1 MTNVESILFWLTT
14 LLLAVGFFISLL
26 CLFYSRPRAQ
36 TAAQILTAVA
46 TVSLTAFGVIR
57 WVGSGH
63 PPFVSLFE
71 SMIASIWFL
80 LVIFQLIR
88 LRVGHVGIVLAPVTG
103 FSLVLLGWSSSLPK
117 QASPLSAALEN
128 VWLFIHASFATA
140 GAGVFLLGASYSVI
154 FLLGEDRIQGL
165 RRRFPGLPEH
175 RRLPETVVTYLL
187 FGLVLWGV
195 MIVSGSIWAHS
206 AWGRYWAW
214 DPVELWSLLSWLIYA
229 LLYHAR
235 VSLKLS
241 PRVFCILN
249 IVAVAT
255 VAFALWGVHYV
266 YETIH
271 TYG

>member
-1 MTNVESILFWLTT
+1 MTNVESILFWTAT
-14 LLLAVGFFISLL
+14 LLLAVGFFLALMS
-26 CLFYSRPRAQ
+26 LFYPRPRAQ
-36 TAAQILTAVA
+36 STARILVAAA
-46 TVSLTAFGVIR
+46 TVTLTGFGVVR

-80 LVIFQLIR
+80 LVIYQAVVLKVRHTAAVLPPVAGFALI
-88 LRVGHVGIVLAPVTG
+88 LM
-103 FSLVLLGWSSSLPK
+103 GWSSSLPM

-140 GAGVFLLGASYSVI
+140 AAGVFLLGASYSVI
-154 FLLGEDRIQGL
+154 YLLGEEKLAGL
-165 RRRFPGLPEH
+165 QNRFPGLPAH
-175 RRLPETVVTYLL
+175 RRLPGTVVTYLI

-195 MIVSGSIWAHS
+195 MIVSGSIWAHV
-206 AWGRYWAW
+206 AWGRYWGW

-235 VSLKLS
+235 VSFKL
-241 PRVFCILN
+241 PARWFCILN
-249 IVAVAT
+249 IVAAAT
-255 VAFALWGVHYV
+255 VVFALWGVHYV

-271 TYG
+271 SYG

>member
-1 MTNVESILFWLTT
+1 MTNLESILFWLST
-14 LLLAVGFFISLL
+14 LLLAGGLFMALL
-26 CLFYSRPRAQ
+26 GLFNTRPRVMATAQ
-36 TAAQILTAVA
+36 LLVGAATLT
-46 TVSLTAFGVIR
+46 LTGFGVMR

-80 LVIFQLIR
+80 LVIFQVIR
-88 LRVGHVGIVLAPVTG
+88 LKVAHVAAVLTPVAG
-103 FSLVLLGWSSSLPK
+103 FSLILMGWSSSLPK

-140 GAGVFLLGASYSVI
+140 AAGVFLLGSSYSV
-154 FLLGEDRIQGL
+154 LYLMGEDRIQGV
-165 RRRFPGLPEH
+165 RSRFPGLPDREK
-175 RRLPETVVTYLL
+175 LPATMVTYML

-206 AWGRYWAW
+206 AWGRYWGW

-235 VSLKLS
+235 MSLKLS
-241 PRVFCILN
+241 TRWFCILN